1 MPTIITATQFRAV
14 LGVSA
19 SLYSDTYLNQI
30 LNTAENIILPLLT
43 QYKSAL
49 VAYSIETGVAT
60 LHTQDIHEFV
70 EGQTITI
77 TGVAGQIN
85 GSKTIIDVSPETF
98 TVATAAS
105 DLDLHPLDPHGEA
118 VHTGNGADYYIGVP
132 GVESAVYVVA
142 NEIFSSRIAPG
153 GTIESVD
160 FAPASPFRLGRS
172 LMNRVT
178 GLLGPYLDVEAMIG

>member
-49 VAYSIETGVAT
+49 VAYSVDNGIAT

-70 EGQTITI
+70 EGQAITI

-85 GSKTIIDVSPETF
+85 GTKTIIDISPETF

-105 DLDLHPLDPHGEA
+105 DLDLHPLRSEA
-118 VHTGNGADYYIGVP
+118 HV
-132 GVESAVYVVA
+132 
-142 NEIFSSRIAPG
+142 
-153 GTIESVD
+153 
-160 FAPASPFRLGRS
+160 
-172 LMNRVT
+172 
-178 GLLGPYLDVEAMIG
+178 